1 VLDKFIQI
9 IEENDIAPEDI
20 ERIKAQPHPVAKFRF
35 GRENKLLTPDD
46 YSFNTRYLLACAAY
60 RISPAHWQDAE
71 IRQDSRIQE
80 FMQHPGISVAFDEE
94 DYAQAKREEP
104 KAYLQ
109 RIEVVAKGKTF
120 KAKSI
125 HPKGGWWSKEFRNTD
140 EELIS
145 KFTDNTS
152 RTLPMDKVKKAT
164 QDIMNLE
171 KLSNVGVLMEVT
183 IP

>member
-1 VLDKFIQI
+1 MLDKFIQI
-9 IEENDIAPEDI
+9 IEENNIGPEDI

-60 RISPAHWQDAE
+60 RISPAYWQSPETREDP
-71 IRQDSRIQE
+71 RIQK
-80 FMQHPGISVAFDEE
+80 FIQHPEISVVFDEE

-109 RIEVVAKGKTF
+109 RIEIVAKGKTF

-125 HPKGGWWSKEFRNTD
+125 HPKGGWWSKELRNTD
-140 EELIS
+140 EELIR
-145 KFTDNTS
+145 KFSDNAS
-152 RTLPMDKVKKAT
+152 RVLPIDKVKKAT
-164 QDIMNLE
+164 QAIMNLD
-171 KLSNVGVLMEVT
+171 KLSNIGALMEVT